1 MTPKLENRHK
11 KLVTYKAT
19 SPMAEAFRTLKTN
32 IQFSS
37 IDKEIKTLL
46 ITSPQPAEGKSLS
59 SCNLGLTLARSGV
72 NVLLLDGDLRK
83 PTLHKFFDL
92 SNLQGLTNL
101 LIDDQLSLEDVSHRI
116 MDNFTVLTSGP
127 IPPNPTELLQTK
139 KMRDL
144 LKQLKENF
152 EMIIID
158 SPPVMA
164 VADASVLS
172 ILADG
177 TIMIVGYGISSR
189 DSVVKAKE
197 QLQMVK
203 ANILGVVLNKVP
215 LNGQGYYYYYYY
227 GGDKS
232 KREKRAGFLNKLIG
246 KLGRKKKR

>member
-1 MTPKLENRHK
+1 MTPTLENYHK

-46 ITSPQPAEGKSLS
+46 ITSPQPTEGKSLTT
-59 SCNLGLTLARSGV
+59 CNLGLTLARSGV

-83 PTLHKFFDL
+83 PTLHKYFDL
-92 SNLQGLTNL
+92 SNALGLTNL
-101 LIDDQLSLEDVSHRI
+101 LIDDELTIDKVSHGI
-116 MDNFTVLTSGP
+116 MNNLTVLTSGP

-144 LKQLKENF
+144 LTGLKEHF
-152 EMIIID
+152 EIIIID

-172 ILADG
+172 IMADG
-177 TIMIVGYGISSR
+177 TIMVVGYGHSSR
-189 DSVVKAKE
+189 ESVLKAKE

-203 ANILGVVLNKVP
+203 ANILGVVMNKVP

-227 GGDKS
+227 GRDKS
-232 KREKRAGFLNKLIG
+232 KRQKNEGFLEKLRG
-246 KLGRKKKR
+246 KLRRKKK